1 MQLRKVKR
9 LIRRVVVISI
19 RGISLR
25 YFRRRW
31 RNLYVAFFFFL
42 FSFGLIRNAV

>member
-31 RNLYVAFFFFL
+31 RNLYVAFFFL